1 MFKIKVLFHSSQ
13 IPYILKIKINHIIKS
28 QLFTTCCADT
38 MGPNLYIF
46 ILPANILQIKVCEGI
61 VGPPVTG
68 AQDLL

>member
-1 MFKIKVLFHSSQ
+1 MLCRYNGTQ
-13 IPYILKIKINHIIKS
+13 LKDIV
-28 QLFTTCCADT
+28 
-38 MGPNLYIF
+38 